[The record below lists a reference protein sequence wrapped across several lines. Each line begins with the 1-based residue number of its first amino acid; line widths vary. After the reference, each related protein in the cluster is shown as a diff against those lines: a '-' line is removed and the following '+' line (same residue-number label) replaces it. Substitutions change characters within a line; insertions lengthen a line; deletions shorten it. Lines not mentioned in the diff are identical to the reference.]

1 MVVVRLE
8 LMTLGADTPG
18 GIRRMTE
25 TTGDERAALEGMLR
39 AYPVDQLV
47 EEVLVAWQELAD
59 RNEDLV
65 TSKQRLRVLELD
77 LAERKDEVAPEVA
90 QLKAAENDL
99 EESGARIVHLE
110 RLLEDTRKE
119 LAENSSSISVEER
132 EALENEASQLR
143 ELTTQQDDV
152 IAEMEGRM
160 GQMVEALAR
169 AADAGLTSVTAD
181 EVRALKAQSDSLS
194 SDLEA
199 EKAANNALE
208 EERQRLRDIA
218 DRLRGL
224 LDARDTRLAE
234 LVEQLER
241 VMQGPRSVSAEHDYL
256 VEQIEELKR
265 RLLERNREYE
275 SLRRRE
281 RRLHNDVF
289 ERDERIQ
296 QMSLTISDLESALT
310 DRTSEV
316 RELESQRDT
325 AVNQLD
331 GVKRS
336 ERTRE
341 VVGRVFADSLSLVR
355 SHDERELRKEIYSN
369 STDVERTISAPTAD
383 DMQTLADGG
392 TVDLDTA
399 LEVIEKGMDVPK
411 ESRPDSPGG
420 TGDPVIYEDED

>member
-1 MVVVRLE
+1 
-8 LMTLGADTPG
+8 
-18 GIRRMTE
+18 MTE
-25 TTGDERAALEGMLR
+25 TNGDERAALEGMLR

-99 EESGARIVHLE
+99 EEAGARIVHLE

-132 EALENEASQLR
+132 EALEKEASQLR
-143 ELTTQQDDV
+143 DLATQQDDV

-160 GQMVEALAR
+160 GQMVEALER
-169 AADAGLTSVTAD
+169 AANAGLTSVTAD
-181 EVRALKAQSDSLS
+181 EVRALKSQADALS
-194 SDLEA
+194 GDLEA
-199 EKAANNALE
+199 EKAANDALE

-234 LVEQLER
+234 LEEQLER

-296 QMSLTISDLESALT
+296 QMSLTIGDLEAALT
-310 DRTSEV
+310 DRTSEL
-316 RELESQRDT
+316 RELESQRDS

-369 STDVERTISAPTAD
+369 SPDVERTISAPSTD

-411 ESRPDSPGG
+411 EARPESPGG
-420 TGDPVIYEDED
+420 TGDPVLYEDED

>member
-1 MVVVRLE
+1 
-8 LMTLGADTPG
+8 
-18 GIRRMTE
+18 MTE
-25 TTGDERAALEGMLR
+25 TNGDERAALEGMLR

-99 EESGARIVHLE
+99 EEAGARIVHLE

-132 EALENEASQLR
+132 EALEKETSQLR
-143 ELTTQQDDV
+143 DLATQQDDV

-160 GQMVEALAR
+160 GQMVEALER
-169 AADAGLTSVTAD
+169 AANAGLTSVTAD
-181 EVRALKAQSDSLS
+181 EVRALKSQADALS
-194 SDLEA
+194 GDLEA
-199 EKAANNALE
+199 EKAANDALE

-234 LVEQLER
+234 LEEQLER

-296 QMSLTISDLESALT
+296 QMSLTIGDLEAALT
-310 DRTSEV
+310 DRTSEL
-316 RELESQRDT
+316 RELESQRDS

-369 STDVERTISAPTAD
+369 SPDVERTISAPTAD

-411 ESRPDSPGG
+411 EARPDSPGG
-420 TGDPVIYEDED
+420 TGDPVLYEDED

>member
-1 MVVVRLE
+1 
-8 LMTLGADTPG
+8 
-18 GIRRMTE
+18 MTE
-25 TTGDERAALEGMLR
+25 TNGDERAALEGMLR

-99 EESGARIVHLE
+99 EEAGARIVHLE

-132 EALENEASQLR
+132 EALENETSQLR
-143 ELTTQQDDV
+143 DLATQQDDV

-160 GQMVEALAR
+160 GQMVEALER
-169 AADAGLTSVTAD
+169 AANAGLTSVTAD
-181 EVRALKAQSDSLS
+181 EVRALKSQADALS
-194 SDLEA
+194 GDLEA
-199 EKAANNALE
+199 EKAANDALE

-234 LVEQLER
+234 LEEQLER

-296 QMSLTISDLESALT
+296 QMSLTIGDLEAALT
-310 DRTSEV
+310 DRTSEL
-316 RELESQRDT
+316 RELESQRDS

-369 STDVERTISAPTAD
+369 SPDVERTISAPTAD
-383 DMQTLADGG
+383 DMQILADGG

-411 ESRPDSPGG
+411 EARPDSPGG
-420 TGDPVIYEDED
+420 TGDPVLYEDED

>member
-1 MVVVRLE
+1 
-8 LMTLGADTPG
+8 
-18 GIRRMTE
+18 MTE
-25 TTGDERAALEGMLR
+25 TNGDERAALEGMLR

-77 LAERKDEVAPEVA
+77 LAERKDEIAPEVA

-99 EESGARIVHLE
+99 EEAGARIVHLE
-110 RLLEDTRKE
+110 RMLEDTRKE

-132 EALENEASQLR
+132 EALEKEASQLR
-143 ELTTQQDDV
+143 DLATQQDDV

-160 GQMVEALAR
+160 GQMVEALER
-169 AADAGLTSVTAD
+169 AANAGLTSVTAD
-181 EVRALKAQSDSLS
+181 EVRALKSQADALS
-194 SDLEA
+194 GDLEA
-199 EKAANNALE
+199 EKAANDALE

-234 LVEQLER
+234 LEEQLER

-296 QMSLTISDLESALT
+296 QMSLTIGDLEAALT
-310 DRTSEV
+310 DRTSEL
-316 RELESQRDT
+316 RELESQRDS

-369 STDVERTISAPTAD
+369 SPDVERTISAPTAD
-383 DMQTLADGG
+383 DMQILADGG

-411 ESRPDSPGG
+411 EARPDSPGG
-420 TGDPVIYEDED
+420 TGDPVLYEDED

>member
-1 MVVVRLE
+1 
-8 LMTLGADTPG
+8 
-18 GIRRMTE
+18 MTE
-25 TTGDERAALEGMLR
+25 TNGDERAALEGMLR

-99 EESGARIVHLE
+99 EEAGARIVHLE

-132 EALENEASQLR
+132 EALEKEASQLR
-143 ELTTQQDDV
+143 DLATQQDDV

-160 GQMVEALAR
+160 GQMVEALER
-169 AADAGLTSVTAD
+169 AANAGLTSVTAD
-181 EVRALKAQSDSLS
+181 EVRALKSQADALS
-194 SDLEA
+194 GDLEA
-199 EKAANNALE
+199 EKAANDALE

-234 LVEQLER
+234 LEEQLER

-296 QMSLTISDLESALT
+296 QMSLTIGDLEAALT
-310 DRTSEV
+310 DRTSEL
-316 RELESQRDT
+316 RELESQRDS

-369 STDVERTISAPTAD
+369 SPDVERIISAPTAD

-411 ESRPDSPGG
+411 EARPDSPGG
-420 TGDPVIYEDED
+420 TGDPVLYEDED

>member
-1 MVVVRLE
+1 
-8 LMTLGADTPG
+8 
-18 GIRRMTE
+18 MTE
-25 TTGDERAALEGMLR
+25 TNGDERAALEGMLR

-99 EESGARIVHLE
+99 EEAGARIVHLE

-132 EALENEASQLR
+132 EALEKEASQLR
-143 ELTTQQDDV
+143 DLATQQDDV

-160 GQMVEALAR
+160 GQMVEALER
-169 AADAGLTSVTAD
+169 AANAGLTSVTAD
-181 EVRALKAQSDSLS
+181 EVRALKSQADALS
-194 SDLEA
+194 GDLEA
-199 EKAANNALE
+199 EKAANDALE

-234 LVEQLER
+234 LEEQLER

-296 QMSLTISDLESALT
+296 QMSLTIGDLEAALT
-310 DRTSEV
+310 DRTSEL
-316 RELESQRDT
+316 RELESQRDS

-369 STDVERTISAPTAD
+369 SPDVARTISAPSTD

-411 ESRPDSPGG
+411 EARPDSPGG
-420 TGDPVIYEDED
+420 TGDPVLYEDED